1 MEKKELK
8 ISGMMC
14 EHCAAHVKDALQS
27 IPGVASVEVSLEQGK
42 ATVEVNEAS
51 DDQLLEAVKKAGYK
65 AKVM

>member
-14 EHCAAHVKDALQS
+14 EHCVAHVKDALQS